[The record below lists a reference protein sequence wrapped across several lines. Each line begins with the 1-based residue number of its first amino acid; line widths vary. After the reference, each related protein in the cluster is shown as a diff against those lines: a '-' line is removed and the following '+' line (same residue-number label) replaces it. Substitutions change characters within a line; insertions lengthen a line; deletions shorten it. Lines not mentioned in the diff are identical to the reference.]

1 VARQLALSIGLAHFD
16 RHDRLDFAP
25 GLARSLASALADLG
39 YDVKDAASESLP
51 SAELG
56 ALVTETLHDGDSD
69 GLAIVHVVSHGE
81 DAEGGATVFAL
92 GSDGV
97 RHGDASVAH
106 WLTMHQD
113 ASGPTTLFLLDLCS
127 AGTAARLPWQVRLD
141 RPRGWVI
148 AASAPGGTA
157 YDGRFTQA
165 VINVLR
171 ALGSLDVDPNLPY
184 VPLATVARAIRR
196 EVNRLIAAED
206 SFAQQVVGSL
216 VDITADAEPAF
227 FPNPAYSP
235 SPRGQLRAEVD
246 PGVLPFL
253 DDLDEGLDA
262 RHFIDRAA
270 GLGGLGDGTMIGCFT
285 GRDRELKR
293 ISPWLGGDGS
303 DALCVVTGSPGAGKS
318 ALLGVLVCAA
328 SPELRAATR
337 PIWDRV
343 AQAPLPIDRLAAV
356 HARQRGP
363 AAVAASIARQLALPE
378 NLSTA
383 DLVAAARSRSAV
395 IVVDALDE
403 ADDPVRLME
412 DLLLPL
418 VADGAAVRVLVGVRS
433 YDQFTP
439 LLQRAMVVNLDEV
452 DQEVLEND
460 LYNYVSSL
468 LRATATYRRLGGVV
482 GAFAGATA
490 NRLAADEGGRWG
502 PFLVAGL
509 YTRHFVSAH
518 AEVVTDPALAERL
531 GREVPAD
538 LPGVL
543 ELDLDLRRD
552 QPWLRPVLVA
562 LAHARGGGLPVSLLA
577 RVAPVFAP
585 GTPSVSEVRAA
596 LTEGKFYVRQ
606 SLDTD
611 HSNVYRLFH
620 QGLADTLRSVALESG
635 LLDAMLSPL
644 GPAEARDW
652 DAAEPYLF
660 RHVVDHA
667 MQAGRLAEIH
677 DDPGLWLHPRFES
690 TPELGAPAERFAGVT
705 SAAELALAAAR
716 AGQPGLARRAANL
729 PGHAPLT
736 WQPRWTLGR
745 PGPTSPAPVRPGP
758 AFGQRVAIS
767 SDGSQLMA
775 LDDSG
780 ICTWVWRAAGEPEGE
795 PVESPL
801 PGHLIALSA
810 HGEELLVGEGDQLH
824 WSNGDVEKTAT
835 LSAPV
840 AAAVRHQQGETWIA
854 VTVDGKVVRF
864 GGKDAITVVD
874 EFAFRGN
881 RWTVGADL
889 RKVVAAAL
897 NTEGQLLVFAGTSV
911 LAYPTSRPATAFAL
925 SRDGAHLAAGTA
937 DGWVG
942 ALRPSRDSTWRHDT
956 RLPAGVT
963 ALAFAPDN
971 LMLAAGTEDGSVHV
985 IQAGE
990 LRWSVKCGT
999 AAIRSV
1005 AISRSP
1011 VRVIA
1016 IDDDGTAYHVTSA
1029 GAGVLPAPARPASVA
1044 ALNDHSLV
1052 TAFIVEE
1059 QVLVGWNNGDL
1070 LEVELT
1076 SGDPVNLTRPES
1088 GAIVDLLSTVVAGR
1102 EAWLVETV
1110 EGYQLHCD
1118 GMPHAVTLPLSSRWA
1133 EERFRTRPTSRD
1145 IVRDG
1150 ELVEVT
1156 IETDTVLVGDQV
1168 LGQHRGVRV
1177 VHCAYIDN
1185 QPTAFTGGSDGT
1197 VRVWDLSA
1205 NTVTSIH
1212 IGRPVWSIR
1221 TAADGWLLLGA
1232 GGELL
1237 AFQASS

>member
-1 VARQLALSIGLAHFD
+1 MARQLALSIGLAHFD

-25 GLARSLASALADLG
+25 GLARSLASVLADLG
-39 YDVKDAASESLP
+39 YDVKDGASESLP

-56 ALVTETLHDGDSD
+56 ALVTKTLHDGDSD

-184 VPLATVARAIRR
+184 VPLATVARAIKR

-216 VDITADAEPAF
+216 VDITTDAEPAF

-378 NLSTA
+378 NLTTA

-439 LLQRAMVVNLDEV
+439 LFQRGTVVNLDEV

-490 NRLAADEGGRWG
+490 SRLAADEGGRWG

-543 ELDLDLRRD
+543 ELDLELRRD

-585 GTPSVSEVRAA
+585 GTPSVSEIRAA

-620 QGLADTLRSVALESG
+620 QGLADTLRSVAFEG
-635 LLDAMLSPL
+635 RLLDAMLSPL

-667 MQAGRLAEIH
+667 AQAGRLAEIH

-690 TPELGAPAERFAGVT
+690 TPELGERFAGVT

-716 AGQPGLARRAANL
+716 AGQSDLARRAANL

-745 PGPTSPAPVRPGP
+745 PGPTSPAPVARGP

-767 SDGSQLMA
+767 SDGSQLTA
-775 LDDSG
+775 IVNGRLHS
-780 ICTWVWRAAGEPEGE
+780 WLWQASGE
-795 PVESPL
+795 PVGEPTFEMA
-801 PGHLIALSA
+801 GHLVAVSA
-810 HGEELLVGEGDQLH
+810 QGDELLVGEGNEVHLWRDGERRT
-824 WSNGDVEKTAT
+824 ST
-835 LSAPV
+835 LAAPA
-840 AAAVRHQQGETWIA
+840 AAAVRHQQGEFWIV
-854 VTVDGKVVRF
+854 VTIDGTTLRL
-864 GGKDAITVVD
+864 GGKDPISVLGEREFSGDRWAIGSTLLEDVT
-874 EFAFRGN
+874 AS
-881 RWTVGADL
+881 
-889 RKVVAAAL
+889 L
-897 NTEGQLLVFAGTSV
+897 NTEGQLIVFAGSSV
-911 LAYPTSRPATAFAL
+911 FAYPTRRPASAFAI
-925 SRDGAHLAAGTA
+925 SRDGMHLAVGTA
-937 DGWVG
+937 DGWVRT
-942 ALRPSRDSTWRHDT
+942 LRRSEHSTWHHET
-956 RLPAGVT
+956 SLPTSVT

-971 LMLAAGTEDGSVHV
+971 LLLVAGAEDGSVHV

-990 LRWSVKCGT
+990 RRWSVRCGT
-999 AAIRSV
+999 APITSV
-1005 AISRSP
+1005 AISRAPSRA
-1011 VRVIA
+1011 VA
-1016 IDDDGTAYHVTSA
+1016 IDESGTAYHVTPD
-1029 GAGVLPAPARPASVA
+1029 GAGVLPATASPAAP
-1044 ALNDHSLV
+1044 NDDSLV
-1052 TAFIVEE
+1052 TAFIAEE
-1059 QVLVGWNNGDL
+1059 QVLVGWDNGDL

-1076 SGDPVNLTRPES
+1076 SGDPINLTQPEG

-1102 EAWLVETV
+1102 EAWLVKTV
-1110 EGYQLHCD
+1110 DDYQLHCE
-1118 GMPHAVTLPLSSRWA
+1118 GIPHAVILPPSSLWA
-1133 EERFRTRPTSRD
+1133 KARLRTKPSSTV

-1156 IETDTVLVGDQV
+1156 IEGNTVMAEDDA
-1168 LGQHRGVRV
+1168 LGKHPDGRV
-1177 VHCAYIDN
+1177 VHCAYIDDR
-1185 QPTAFTGGSDGT
+1185 PTAFTGGKDGT
-1197 VRVWDLSA
+1197 VRVWDLA
-1205 NTVTSIH
+1205 AKKETTVLH
-1212 IGRPVWSIR
+1212 IGRPIWSIR
-1221 TAADGWLLLGA
+1221 TVPDGWLLIGA